1 MRIVDLYIENVR
13 LFSGEREKLVFDS
26 DKSITAILGNNG
38 SGKSTLLDT
47 ISVLLSSFVSMFPGM
62 GEKQFSDND
71 IHIDGNRRADFLLA
85 GMEIKKRD
93 GEIISMMR
101 SRKGNTKS
109 PQPELKDIKAY
120 ADLLKSEVEKGIDEV
135 ALPIIAYYGTGRG
148 NIKAPEKKRSFQR
161 TYSRWDC
168 YLDTLDPATNFKR
181 FFAWYDTMEDE
192 ERREKERRHSFEY
205 RSPVLQAV
213 RKAIN
218 IFASAGEQ
226 GKIFKDPRIE
236 TKPLRFVLDECS
248 KDGEVIRELRLEQF
262 SDGYK
267 IIIAMVAD
275 IASRM
280 AEANPNMVNPL
291 DSPGIVLIDEIDLH
305 LHPRWQQSIL
315 RQLKETFRNVQFV
328 VSTHSPIVLLGAL
341 DIVQIVRL
349 DGQHIECD
357 VQRDYSSYDVN
368 QLLLSQLFGLDN
380 VLTPEIARVMKR
392 REELLLKSNLTDA
405 EKTEL
410 KGLERQADK
419 IPIGE
424 TAKSQRLYEIIN
436 KMAEKMGIE
445 E

>member
-1 MRIVDLYIENVR
+1 M
-13 LFSGEREKLVFDS
+13 
-26 DKSITAILGNNG
+26 
-38 SGKSTLLDT
+38 LDT
-47 ISVLLSSFVSMFPGM
+47 FSVMLSSFVSVFPGM
-62 GEKQFSDND
+62 GEKHFSDSD

-85 GMEIKKRD
+85 GMNLQAQD
-93 GEIISMMR
+93 GGNISMMR

-109 PQPELKDIKAY
+109 PQPELKEIKSY
-120 ADLLKSEVEKGIDEV
+120 AEYLKNEVEAGNAEV
-135 ALPIIAYYGTGRG
+135 KLPVIAYYGTGRG

-168 YLDTLDPATNFKR
+168 YIDTLDPATNFKR

-192 ERREKERRHSFEY
+192 ERREKERRKSFEY

-218 IFASAGEQ
+218 IFAGAGEQ
-226 GKIFKDPRIE
+226 GKVFKDPRIE

-248 KDGEVIRELRLEQF
+248 EQGQVIRELRLEQF

-280 AEANPNMVNPL
+280 AEANPDMENPL

-315 RQLKETFRNVQFV
+315 RQLKDTFKNVQFV

-349 DGQHIECD
+349 DGHHIESC

-380 VLTPEIARVMKR
+380 VLTPEIAKMMKR
-392 REELLLKSNLTDA
+392 REELLLKNTLTEDEKA
-405 EKTEL
+405 EL
-410 KGLERQADK
+410 QVLERQADK
-419 IPIGE
+419 IPLGE
-424 TAKSQRLYEIIN
+424 TAVSQQLYGLIN
-436 KMAEKMGIE
+436 KMADQMGIE
-445 E
+445 V

>member
-1 MRIVDLYIENVR
+1 MRIKDLFIENIR
-13 LFSGEREKLVFDS
+13 LFSGDREQLIFDS
-26 DKSITAILGNNG
+26 QKNITAILGNNG

-47 ISVLLSSFVSMFPGM
+47 FSVMLSSFVSVFPGM
-62 GEKQFSDND
+62 GEKQFSDSD

-85 GMEIKKRD
+85 GMNLQAQD
-93 GEIISMMR
+93 GGNISMMR

-109 PQPELKDIKAY
+109 PQPELKEIKSY
-120 ADLLKSEVEKGIDEV
+120 AEYLKNEVEAGNAEV
-135 ALPIIAYYGTGRG
+135 KLPVIAYYGTGRG

-168 YLDTLDPATNFKR
+168 YIDTLDPATNFKR

-192 ERREKERRHSFEY
+192 ERREKERRKSFEY

-218 IFASAGEQ
+218 IFAGAGEQ
-226 GKIFKDPRIE
+226 GKVFKDPRIE

-248 KDGEVIRELRLEQF
+248 EQGQVIRELRLEQF

-280 AEANPNMVNPL
+280 AEANPDMENPL

-315 RQLKETFRNVQFV
+315 RQLKDTFKNVQFV

-349 DGQHIECD
+349 DGHHIESC

-380 VLTPEIARVMKR
+380 VLTPEIAKMMKR
-392 REELLLKSNLTDA
+392 REELLLKNTLTEDEKA
-405 EKTEL
+405 EL
-410 KGLERQADK
+410 QVLERQADK
-419 IPIGE
+419 IPLGE
-424 TAKSQRLYEIIN
+424 TAVSQQLYGLIN
-436 KMAEKMGIE
+436 KMADQMGIE
-445 E
+445 V

>member
-1 MRIVDLYIENVR
+1 MRIKDLLIENVR
-13 LFSGEREKLVFDS
+13 LFNGKPEHLVFDS
-26 DKSITAILGNNG
+26 HKSITAILGNNG

-47 ISVLLSSFVSMFPGM
+47 ISVMLSSFVSVFPSM

-71 IHIDGNRRADFLLA
+71 IHVDGNRKADYLLA
-85 GMEIKKRD
+85 GMTLQIPY
-93 GEIISMMR
+93 GGNISMMR
-101 SRKGNTKS
+101 SRKGNAKS
-109 PQPELKDIKAY
+109 PQPELKEIKAY
-120 ADLLKSEVEKGIDEV
+120 AENLKNEVEAGNSEAV
-135 ALPIIAYYGTGRG
+135 LPIIAYYGTGRG

-192 ERREKERRHSFEY
+192 ERREKERRKSFEY
-205 RSPVLQAV
+205 RSPVLQSV

-218 IFASAGEQ
+218 LFASSGEQ
-226 GKIFKDPRIE
+226 GKLFKDPRIE

-248 KDGEVIRELRLEQF
+248 EDGDVIRELRLEQF

-280 AEANPNMVNPL
+280 AEANPDMENPL

-305 LHPRWQQSIL
+305 LHPRWQQIIL
-315 RQLKETFRNVQFV
+315 RQLKETFPNVQFV

-349 DGQHIECD
+349 DGQHIESC

-368 QLLLSQLFGLDN
+368 QLLLSQLFGLEN
-380 VLTPEIARVMKR
+380 VLTPETAAMMRR
-392 REELLLKSNLTDA
+392 REELLLKQSLTEA
-405 EKTEL
+405 EQAEL
-410 KGLERQADK
+410 KDLERQADR
-419 IPIGE
+419 IPLGKTYE
-424 TAKSQRLYEIIN
+424 SQQFFSLIN
-436 KMAEKMGIE
+436 KVAEQLGIE
-445 E
+445 V

>member
-1 MRIVDLYIENVR
+1 MRIKDLSIENVR
-13 LFSGEREKLVFDS
+13 LFDGDRQKLVFDPN
-26 DKSITAILGNNG
+26 KNITAILGNNG

-47 ISVLLSSFVSMFPGM
+47 ISVMLSSFVSVFPGM
-62 GEKQFSDND
+62 GEKQFADTD
-71 IHIDGNRRADFLLA
+71 IHIDGNKRADYLLV
-85 GMEIKKRD
+85 GMNLED
-93 GEIISMMR
+93 GNGDGISMMR
-101 SRKGNTKS
+101 SRKGNAKS
-109 PQPELKDIKAY
+109 PQPELKEIKTYAEQLKNDIEAGNSDVK
-120 ADLLKSEVEKGIDEV
+120 
-135 ALPIIAYYGTGRG
+135 LPIIAYYGTGRG

-192 ERREKERRHSFEY
+192 ERREKERRQSFEY

-213 RKAIN
+213 RRAIN
-218 IFASAGEQ
+218 IFASSAEQ
-226 GKIFKDPRIE
+226 GKRFKDPRIE

-248 KDGEVIRELRLEQF
+248 ENGQVVRELRLEQF

-280 AEANPNMVNPL
+280 AEANPDMENPL

-349 DGQHIECD
+349 DGQHIESCI
-357 VQRDYSSYDVN
+357 QRDYSSYDVN

-380 VLTPEIARVMKR
+380 VLTPETAQMMKR
-392 REELLLKSNLTDA
+392 REELLLKQELT
-405 EKTEL
+405 EEEGQEL
-410 KGLERQADK
+410 KDLERQADR

-424 TAKSQRLYEIIN
+424 TKMSQQIYSLIN
-436 KMAEKMGIE
+436 KVADQMGIE
-445 E
+445 L

>member
-1 MRIVDLYIENVR
+1 MRIKDLSIENVR
-13 LFSGEREKLVFDS
+13 LFGAEREKLVFDTQ
-26 DKSITAILGNNG
+26 KNITAILGNNG

-47 ISVLLSSFVSMFPGM
+47 ISVMLSSFVSVFPGM
-62 GEKQFSDND
+62 SEKQFTDND
-71 IHIDGNRRADFLLA
+71 IHIEGNRRADFLLT
-85 GMEIKKRD
+85 GMNLLAHD
-93 GEIISMMR
+93 GNNVSMMR
-101 SRKGNTKS
+101 SRKGNSKS
-109 PQPELKDIKAY
+109 PQPELKEIKSYAEQLKNDIEAGH
-120 ADLLKSEVEKGIDEV
+120 AEVK
-135 ALPIIAYYGTGRG
+135 LPIIAYYGTGRG

-218 IFASAGEQ
+218 IFANSGGQ
-226 GKIFKDPRIE
+226 GNVFRNPRIE
-236 TKPLRFVLDECS
+236 TRPLRFILDECS
-248 KDGEVIRELRLEQF
+248 ESGQVIRELRLEQF

-280 AEANPNMVNPL
+280 AEANPDMENPL

-315 RQLKETFRNVQFV
+315 RQLNETFRNVQFV
-328 VSTHSPIVLLGAL
+328 ISTHSPIVLLGAL

-349 DGQHIECD
+349 DGQHIESCI
-357 VQRDYSSYDVN
+357 QRDYSSYDVN

-380 VLTPEIARVMKR
+380 VLTPDTTTMMKR
-392 REELLLKSNLTDA
+392 REELLLKQDLTDEEKA
-405 EKTEL
+405 EL
-410 KGLERQADK
+410 DNLERQADK
-419 IPIGE
+419 IPLGE
-424 TAKSQRLYEIIN
+424 TAMSQQLFGLIN
-436 KMAEKMGIE
+436 KMADQLGIE
-445 E
+445 V